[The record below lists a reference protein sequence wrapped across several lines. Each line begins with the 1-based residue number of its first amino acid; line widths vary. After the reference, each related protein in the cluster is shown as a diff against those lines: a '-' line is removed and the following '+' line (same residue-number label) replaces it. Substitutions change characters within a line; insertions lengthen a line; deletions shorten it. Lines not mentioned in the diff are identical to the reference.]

1 MEGGCELKIHVWIL
15 WFILCYLRVVSSTPD
30 IVKSV
35 EENKAEE
42 ADNSENNN
50 DAKQTKGRHRF
61 RAHFC

>member
-1 MEGGCELKIHVWIL
+1 MNIGLNPMVY
-15 WFILCYLRVVSSTPD
+15 FVQFRVVSSTPD

-42 ADNSENNN
+42 ADKSENNN
-50 DAKQTKGRHRF
+50 DAIKTKGRQKF